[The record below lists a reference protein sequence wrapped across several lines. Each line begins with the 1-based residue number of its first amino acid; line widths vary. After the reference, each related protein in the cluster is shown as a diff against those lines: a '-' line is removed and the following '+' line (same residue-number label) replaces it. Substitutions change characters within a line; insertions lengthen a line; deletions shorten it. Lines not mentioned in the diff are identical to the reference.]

1 MSIDRLYW
9 EKALEKFSIMKD
21 RHDEQTDTL
30 EVKNSQMNT
39 EMSQYES
46 NLFLSNQGPNQ
57 IWPEESKDQ
66 LKESNEI
73 QVNREKVIKKRKP
86 LIITTDALSQD

>member
-46 NLFLSNQGPNQ
+46 NLFLSN
-57 IWPEESKDQ
+57 
-66 LKESNEI
+66 
-73 QVNREKVIKKRKP
+73 
-86 LIITTDALSQD
+86 